1 MLQSLATT
9 HGLEVIVVDDQSHA
23 QHIKETLES
32 FLEMFNEYAK
42 EVYGDQRRDRLDELR
57 TKLQQ
62 QAPKVTSCFLEI
74 LGDAAFAFGPDWQ
87 RSMLSRRDLLS
98 ASLLGGNNE
107 LPHNF
112 RNYEA
117 LVTSA
122 LNKAI
127 GTIKAG
133 LWPPKEPTPVLVIK
147 DDELRSRCS
156 DLLKAPGNYD
166 RVIREATTVL
176 ENRLRNKPSH
186 ELLARLIPNAADQ
199 TGDNLVNKLLSPKN
213 PTLVISSEKQKQLA
227 FYRIM
232 LGVVS
237 YLRNP
242 YHHNLDPYTEWS
254 WAWSTVGFIDRLL
267 SDIEI
272 CVVPK

>member
-1 MLQSLATT
+1 M
-9 HGLEVIVVDDQSHA
+9 
-23 QHIKETLES
+23 
-32 FLEMFNEYAK
+32 
-42 EVYGDQRRDRLDELR
+42 
-57 TKLQQ
+57 
-62 QAPKVTSCFLEI
+62 
-74 LGDAAFAFGPDWQ
+74 
-87 RSMLSRRDLLS
+87 
-98 ASLLGGNNE
+98 
-107 LPHNF
+107 
-112 RNYEA
+112 
-117 LVTSA
+117 
-122 LNKAI
+122 NKAI
-127 GTIKAG
+127 GTIEAG
-133 LWPPKEPTPVLVIK
+133 LWPPKELAPVLVIK

-176 ENRLRNKPSH
+176 ENRLRNKPPH

-199 TGDNLVNKLLSPKN
+199 IGDNLVNNLLSPNN
-213 PTLVISSEKQKQLA
+213 PVLVISSEKQKQLA

-242 YHHNLDPYTEWS
+242 YHHSIDPYTEWS

-272 CVVPK
+272 CVVTK